1 MVNLYSWQYC
11 MMKVLAAEPQSKK
24 KEWGWGVWNTW
35 NISRGFAARG
45 SCAAKSHLTSTQYR
59 QLRRL
64 GGGHKMQHT
73 CLHRLDRNYVLITEI
88 RMPRKRF
95 LKIHSNFLSYSME
108 TEMTSTSIH
117 YWVPSKT
124 IPKSRPKW
132 AKSTPVFRPKPGKN
146 HVPFGGGTYLYG
158 LYKEEALPQ
167 GLQTLKRVLFI
178 FAT

>member
-11 MMKVLAAEPQSKK
+11 MIKVLAAEPQSKK

-95 LKIHSNFLSYSME
+95 LKIHSNFLSYSIE

-146 HVPFGGGTYLYG
+146 HVPFGGSTYLYG
-158 LYKEEALPQ
+158 L
-167 GLQTLKRVLFI
+167 
-178 FAT
+178 